1 MCRGTRRRCDPPP
14 PQLQAK
20 IRAATLRW
28 HPDKFSTVYQPL
40 CAASAWP
47 AVSDMA
53 VKLSQAAL
61 ILRRE

>member
-1 MCRGTRRRCDPPP
+1 
-14 PQLQAK
+14 
-20 IRAATLRW
+20 
-28 HPDKFSTVYQPL
+28 VYQPL